1 MQSLRP
7 AVVLGLLLLVGFDPA
22 WAQQSNS
29 SGIYTCV
36 DSKGRRLTSDRPIA
50 ECLDREQRELSPSGT
65 VRRTHGPSLTAVER
79 AVQEEKDR
87 KAAEEK
93 FRVAE
98 EKRREKVLLARYP
111 NRTSHDRERAQALIA
126 QEAVVAEA
134 AKRVTE
140 LDAQKKKLVT
150 ETEFY
155 KADMSKMPAQ
165 LKRKLEENEQQIA
178 AQKRF
183 MANQDEEKQRI
194 NARFDE
200 ELARLK
206 VLWAGVGAGAMGAP
220 PTTVAGPPAAAA
232 SAVKR

>member
-1 MQSLRP
+1 MQSLRQ
-7 AVVLGLLLLVGFDPA
+7 AVVLGLVLVAGLGTA
-22 WAQQSNS
+22 WAQPSNS

-36 DSKGRRLTSDRPIA
+36 DSKGRRLTSDRPIP

-93 FRVAE
+93 FRQAE
-98 EKRREKVLLARYP
+98 ERRREKVLLARYP
-111 NRTSHDRERAQALIA
+111 NRLSHDRERAQALIA

-140 LDAQKKKLVT
+140 LEAQKKKLVT

-155 KADMSKMPAQ
+155 KADMSKMPAP
-165 LKRKLEENEQQIA
+165 LKRKIEENEQQIA

-206 VLWAGVGAGAMGAP
+206 VLWAGPGAMGAAP
-220 PTTVAGPPAAAA
+220 ATVAGPAPTA
-232 SAVKR
+232 SAAKR

>member
-1 MQSLRP
+1 MQSLKQG
-7 AVVLGLLLLVGFDPA
+7 VVLGLLLACGLGAA
-22 WAQQSNS
+22 WAQQSRPS
-29 SGIYTCV
+29 SGIYTCI
-36 DSKGRRLTSDRPIA
+36 DAKGRRLTSDRPIL
-50 ECLDREQRELSPSGT
+50 ECLDREQKELSPSGT
-65 VRRTHGPSLTAVER
+65 VRRTHGPSLTAVES

-93 FRVAE
+93 FRLAE

-111 NRTSHDRERAQALIA
+111 NRTAHDRERALALSA

-134 AKRVTE
+134 VKRVSE

-155 KADMSKMPAQ
+155 KADPSKMPAQ
-165 LKRKLEENEQQIA
+165 LKRKIEENEQQIA

-206 VLWAGVGAGAMGAP
+206 VLWGGPGTMGAAP
-220 PTTVAGPPAAAA
+220 STVAGPAPAA
-232 SAVKR
+232 SAARR